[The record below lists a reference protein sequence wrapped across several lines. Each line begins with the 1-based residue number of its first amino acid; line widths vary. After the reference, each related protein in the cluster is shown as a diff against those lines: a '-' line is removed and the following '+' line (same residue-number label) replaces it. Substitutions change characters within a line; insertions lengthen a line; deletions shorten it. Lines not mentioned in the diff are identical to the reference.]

1 MDSDTA
7 DMGGDRAAPIV
18 IAPDQA
24 GWRLD
29 KAAALVWPEVGLRGR
44 RRRIEAGGLT
54 VNGQV
59 RSSAYKVRPGDV
71 LQEIALVAAPA
82 KVAAADIPIV
92 ATGPDYAVVVKP
104 GGLNSA
110 TLGPGGG
117 ASLEDFLPELFPGRT
132 AMLLSRLDEPT
143 SGLVPVAFSRAAAA
157 AYRRLEDG
165 GRIEKTYLAVVHGR
179 LEAPVVAA
187 RELDMADRATTRV
200 LARDSTDP
208 LRQTRVRPVDALG
221 GCTLVACRI
230 RKGARHQIRAHL
242 AALGHPIVGDHR
254 YGRGEGERL
263 YLHCAELVCPAF
275 TATSPPPWELA
286 EAVAVVVTDD

>member
-1 MDSDTA
+1 MGSGTA
-7 DMGGDRAAPIV
+7 DMSDRAAHIV

-54 VNGQV
+54 VNGRV
-59 RSSAYKVRPGDV
+59 RSPAAKVRPGDV
-71 LQEIALVAAPA
+71 LQDVALVAAPA
-82 KVAAADIPIV
+82 RVSAADIPIV
-92 ATGPDYAVVVKP
+92 ALGPDYAVVIKP
-104 GGLNSA
+104 GGLHSVS
-110 TLGPGGG
+110 LGPGGG
-117 ASLEDFLPELFPGRT
+117 ASLEDLLPELFPGRP

-165 GRIEKTYLAVVHGR
+165 GHVEKTYLAVVHGR
-179 LEAPVVAA
+179 LEASVVAA
-187 RELDMADRATTRV
+187 RALDMADRATTRV
-200 LARDSTDP
+200 LARETSDP
-208 LRQTRVRPVDALG
+208 LRQTDVRPEGILA

-286 EAVAVVVTDD
+286 EAIALVCTDD